1 MRSIRSWLGLDNTV
15 VEDYGPLR
23 QTLDALDHLEP
34 ARAKYLASFAYL
46 LGRIAHADRHVSPE
60 ESQLMESLV
69 IEHGQL
75 SADQAAVVVHLA
87 KTNNLLFGGT
97 ADFLVAR
104 EFSELTTYEQKL
116 SLMRCL
122 FALAAGDD
130 SISTA
135 EEGELHR
142 VANELKI
149 DRPDL
154 VALRV
159 AHQRHLPG
167 LSDRK
172 T

>member
-15 VEDYGPLR
+15 VDDYGPLR

-46 LGRIAHADRHVSPE
+46 LGRIAHADRHVSPDE
-60 ESQLMESLV
+60 TQLMESLV

-104 EFSELTTYEQKL
+104 EFSEVATYEQKL

-172 T
+172 A

>member
-69 IEHGQL
+69 IKHGQL